1 MSKKSNVEKLFTNN
15 YYRKVLLGCRDDV
28 AMSYSGFWGDFTQQE
43 QITWLDQVVIDAKK
57 LGFGN
62 ESLIKEY
69 IHIACKV
76 GKDFL
81 KDTQVDEKLIRFI
94 TDSNFSPYVRT
105 RDANRWIDK
114 RMTAFTPPE
123 KD

>member
-15 YYRKVLLGCRDDV
+15 YYRKFLLGCRDDV
-28 AMSYSGFWGDFTQQE
+28 AMSYSGFWSDFTQQE
-43 QITWLDQVVIDAKK
+43 QITWLDKVVIDAKK